1 MIFVMK
7 KMNIKVL
14 LFVMVL
20 SIITSV
26 VPINVFA
33 YQSYT
38 TNTGDTWY
46 GEIDGNT
53 QHQATTAQTTAIT
66 NMKNRALYSWALDAN
81 YPSHTSYWYYAKPND
96 TSEENR
102 IYLYNTETYR
112 GVLYEMRGYSTSDP
126 SYMGSRE
133 NWLKKNSNVNEVQNV
148 VDTMINNNCRYVKGL
163 DCSSA
168 SCYAWRSTISNI
180 SNTNGTLMRPN
191 SYSNGVFHRSYT
203 SQSIIHDG
211 NCNTSSNGGDYGAY
225 VNRVGQYGQ
234 YADSLSEYTDDTC
247 DIIGNLMVPGN
258 YQGTGTIYS
267 RVYDK
272 INAGDFLVYRV
283 PSDENSN
290 TYVAHTM
297 LVKKV
302 VIVYNN
308 DNSINEYQSY
318 VLANEQTSKKK
329 TCTNLVYPSGNQTYI
344 TTWRLGYDGN
354 NGVKYTFYE
363 MANRFFYLPYRF
375 HGQAATMVTGF
386 VPEQQS
392 KTSINV
398 KWYPQGAKNI
408 DGYELYYADNEDFIN
423 EQKVVFENPNSSS
436 VILDNL
442 NKDTKYF
449 IRMRAYRFD
458 EKGNKKYSCYNHWV
472 SIDLKTGAVYREGA
486 PSTKDVSE
494 KEYNEYIYDDICI
507 DHTIPDDDIE

>member
-1 MIFVMK
+1 MIK
-7 KMNIKVL
+7 KSKIKAL
-14 LFVMVL
+14 LFAMII
-20 SIITSV
+20 SIIIIS
-26 VPINVFA
+26 VPISVFA
-33 YQSYT
+33 YT

-66 NMKNRALYSWALDAN
+66 NMKNRALYSWALDVN
-81 YPSHTSYWYYAKPND
+81 YPSHTSYWYYTKPNNTD
-96 TSEENR
+96 DK

-112 GVLYEMRGYSTSDP
+112 GVLYEMKGYLSSDP
-126 SYMGSRE
+126 SYMGNRE
-133 NWLKKNSNVNEVQNV
+133 NWLKKNSNVNEVQNA
-148 VDTMINNNCRYVKGL
+148 VDSMINNNCRYVKGL

-191 SYSNGVFHRSYT
+191 SYSNGIFHRSYT

-234 YADSLSEYTDDTC
+234 YAGSLSEYTDDTR
-247 DIIGNLMVPGN
+247 DIIDNLKVPGN

-302 VIVYNN
+302 VIVYGQDSDDEPDDGDGIDRNA
-308 DNSINEYQSY
+308 SY
-318 VLANEQTSKKK
+318 ILANEQTSTKK
-329 TCTNLVYPSGNQTYI
+329 TCTNLVYPSGNQTYK

-354 NGVKYTFYE
+354 NGVKYTFKE
-363 MANRFFYLPYRF
+363 MANDLYYLPYRF

-386 VPEQQS
+386 IPEQQS
-392 KTSINV
+392 ETSINL
-398 KWYPQGAKNI
+398 KWYPQGEENAN
-408 DGYELYYADNEDFIN
+408 GYELYYADNKDFKN
-423 EQKVVFENPNSSS
+423 EKKLVFDNPDKSS
-436 VILDNL
+436 VTLENLDKN
-442 NKDTKYF
+442 TKYF